1 MDKDKKDVTWKNV
14 EEYLA
19 TSVIR
24 QAEAAARRWFI
35 AFVMTLAA
43 LVGTNAA
50 WLYVFNSYEYVYQD
64 GTGQNN
70 INTGSQG
77 NVLNGADNDD

>member
-1 MDKDKKDVTWKNV
+1 MEKEKKDVTWKNV

-70 INTGSQG
+70 INTGSHG

>member
-1 MDKDKKDVTWKNV
+1 MEKEKKDVTWKNV

>member
-1 MDKDKKDVTWKNV
+1 MEKEKKDVTWKNV

-70 INTGSQG
+70 VNTGSQG

>member
-1 MDKDKKDVTWKNV
+1 MEKEKKDVTRKNV

>member
-77 NVLNGADNDD
+77 DVLNGADHDD

>member
-1 MDKDKKDVTWKNV
+1 MEKEKKDVTWKNV

-19 TSVIR
+19 TSVIK

>member
-24 QAEAAARRWFI
+24 QTEAAARRWFI
-35 AFVMTLAA
+35 AFVMTLAT

-70 INTGSQG
+70 YNNDVNGDVE
-77 NVLNGADNDD
+77 NVTAD

>member
-1 MDKDKKDVTWKNV
+1 MEKDKKDVTWKNV

>member
-1 MDKDKKDVTWKNV
+1 MEEKKTSWSELEKFF
-14 EEYLA
+14 A
-19 TSVIR
+19 TEVI
-24 QAEAAARRWFI
+24 QQVKISAKRWFI
-35 AFVMTLAA
+35 AWLITLAA

-70 INTGSQG
+70 YNNNIDGDVD
-77 NVLNGADNDD
+77 NVTAD

>member
-1 MDKDKKDVTWKNV
+1 MEKEKKDVTRKNV

-70 INTGSQG
+70 YNNDVNGDVE
-77 NVLNGADNDD
+77 NVTAD

>member
-1 MDKDKKDVTWKNV
+1 MEKEKKDVTWKNV

-24 QAEAAARRWFI
+24 QTEAAARRWFI

>member
-1 MDKDKKDVTWKNV
+1 MKNV

>member
-1 MDKDKKDVTWKNV
+1 MDKEKKDVTRKNV